1 MKADFIVH
9 RMQCLHMLVILN
21 VVSIPISKCGEEV
34 GAEYLKSVISNLQS
48 ERVQPLLL
56 WNNINRAHTSDG
68 TPGHHDK
75 GGTFMGPTPLPI
87 VCLIILKLSL
97 FSDMFI
103 FIHSICMNTKKR
115 NELSGNKELET

>member
-1 MKADFIVH
+1 MKFVMKADFLVL
-9 RMQCLHMLVILN
+9 RMRCFHLLVILN
-21 VVSIPISKCGEEV
+21 VLSIPISKCEEEV

-75 GGTFMGPTPLPI
+75 GETILGPTPLPI
-87 VCLIILKLSL
+87 VCLIILK
-97 FSDMFI
+97 
-103 FIHSICMNTKKR
+103 
-115 NELSGNKELET
+115 